1 MQNRSERLGTEKI
14 SKLLLNLSLPATVG
28 MLVNALYNV
37 VDTIFIGR
45 GVGSQG
51 IGGLAIAFPIQIII
65 LAFALTIGVGAAS
78 AVSRSLGANEREKAN
93 KAAGNA
99 FLGIIIL
106 SSAFSIFG
114 LLFVDPLLRIFGATE
129 TLLPYARDYISV
141 IFLGSVFYSFA
152 VAANNLI
159 RAEGNAKTAMFSMII
174 GTGLNIILDP
184 IFIYPLEMGI
194 KGAAWATIISQ
205 FCSFIYV
212 LVYLYS
218 GKSVLRVKF
227 QHLKLERE
235 ILREIFS
242 VGSASFVRQISG
254 SIVAMVLNNS
264 LKFYGG
270 DLYISIL
277 GIVNKVIAFLS
288 MPVFGVV
295 QGMQPIAGFNY
306 GAGKVDRIRE
316 TVKLS
321 LITTIA
327 LASSSW
333 LICEIFAPQ
342 VVSIFTDDGEIIT
355 KGSSVMRVAIAMI
368 PVIGIQVVGA
378 GLFQALGKAFPSLLL
393 SMLRQVLLFIP
404 LALILPRI
412 FNLGLWGIWLAFPA
426 ADLSAT
432 LITAF
437 FTRNQMEKLVQELK
451 PKDVY

>member
-368 PVIGIQVVGA
+368 PVIVIQVVGA